1 MTLKV
6 SFTFENPNSLSSSY
20 ALKHILDGKPQ
31 ISCKS
36 PIPNTID
43 AIQNSHDKEL
53 LAYPVHNASFWTW
66 VIYTPIAQ
74 HNCALN

>member
-6 SFTFENPNSLSSSY
+6 SFTFENSNSLASSY
-20 ALKHILDGKPQ
+20 ALKYIVDGKPQ
-31 ISCKS
+31 ISCKN
-36 PIPNTID
+36 PTPNTFD
-43 AIQNSHDKEL
+43 AIQSSHDKEL
-53 LAYPVHNASFWTW
+53 LAYPVHNASWTW